1 MIIKKYILEVA
12 IFLSGGIVMIFEIAG
27 SRVIGP
33 YFGTSIF
40 VWTSLIGIIL
50 GSLSLGY
57 YYGGRIADKRAS
69 FNELSLFFL
78 LAACLIFLTLLIKDS
93 LLSFFQASNIG
104 VKSGSFLSAIILFA
118 PASVILGIISPYAVK
133 LKLKRLETSGKIVGN
148 LYALSTLGSIC
159 GTFLAGFY
167 LIPKFGTSNIIFSLV
182 LTLFILSFSL
192 SLHNFKKRIVLLIL
206 ILFAF
211 LLIRNLDKND
221 KLYEG
226 ETAYNHVE
234 IEEYRNLDNEKIR
247 MLKINTNFS
256 SAMYVDRDDL
266 VFNYTKY
273 YNLAEHF
280 VPDFKKA
287 LMIGGAAYSYP
298 KEFLK
303 RYEEAEIDVVEID
316 PGLTELAKK
325 YFNLKED
332 KRLKIIHEDG
342 RTFINRTKN
351 KYDVIYGDAF
361 KSQNSLPF
369 QLTTKE
375 AVKKKYDILNDKGVV
390 ILNII
395 SSIEGE
401 TGLFLRAEYKTYKEV
416 FPFVYLFPVYYPNNG
431 KEVQNIILVAVKTKE
446 TPVLESNEE
455 EIDNYLKNIW
465 KFKVEDDVPALT
477 DDYAPVDFYIN
488 KTII

>member
-1 MIIKKYILEVA
+1 MIIRKYILEIA

-78 LAACLIFLTLLIKDS
+78 LAACLIFLTLLIKDP
-93 LLSFFQASNIG
+93 LLYFFQASNIG

-118 PASVILGIISPYAVK
+118 PASIILGIISPYAVK

-234 IEEYRNLDNEKIR
+234 IEEYKNLDNEKIR

-256 SAMYVDRDDL
+256 SAMYIDKDDL
-266 VFNYTKY
+266 VFTYTKY

-280 VPDFKKA
+280 VPNFKKA

-303 RYEEAEIDVVEID
+303 RYEKAEIDVIEID
-316 PGLTELAKK
+316 PGLTELAKE

-332 KRLKIIHEDG
+332 ERLNIIHEDG

-375 AVKKKYDILNDKGVV
+375 AIKKKYDILNEQGVV

-416 FPFVYLFPVYYPNNG
+416 FPFVYLFAVYYPNDG
-431 KEVQNIILVAVKTKE
+431 EKVQNIILVAVKSRE
-446 TPVLESNEE
+446 EPVFKSDEK
-455 EIDNYLKNIW
+455 EIDDFLKNIW
-465 KFKVEDDVPALT
+465 EFNVDEDIPILT
-477 DDYAPVDFYIN
+477 DDYAPVDYFIN